1 MYMCVECI
9 LRPWERYTRRMVLQD
24 KKLFFLLK
32 KTAIYTF
39 QYLKIKLEKKFNYPL
54 EGNNKSLCT
63 CVWDVYCARGSDIC
77 VACVRITT

>member
-1 MYMCVECI
+1 MYIEPVGAI
-9 LRPWERYTRRMVLQD
+9 YASHGAAGQVTI
-24 KKLFFLLK
+24 FSIK

-54 EGNNKSLCT
+54 EGNNKTFQLSLYT
-63 CVWDVYCARGSDIC
+63 CVWDVYCARGSNIR